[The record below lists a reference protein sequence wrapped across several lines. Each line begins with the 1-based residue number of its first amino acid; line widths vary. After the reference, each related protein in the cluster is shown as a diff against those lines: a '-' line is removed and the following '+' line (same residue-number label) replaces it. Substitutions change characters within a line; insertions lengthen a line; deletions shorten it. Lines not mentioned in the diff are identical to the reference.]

1 MLRFSYYSWRLP
13 TLRRLGAAEELWQEL
28 VIVLGHFLVICEG
41 FLCLPRRSAK
51 DNSSKLLVSLSYLT
65 CGSVLAVSNVWTRF
79 VLHLLAAE
87 PPSVGR
93 HNGDVACQQAREPRE
108 KIDCL
113 LPLDFSW
120 YSYCVDKLIGSSPL
134 HGGINLS
141 ILSLLCAN

>member
-1 MLRFSYYSWRLP
+1 MLRFSCYSWRLSMP
-13 TLRRLGAAEELWQEL
+13 RRLGAAEELWQEL
-28 VIVLGHFLVICEG
+28 VIVLGHLPVICEG
-41 FLCLPRRSAK
+41 FLCLPRWSAK
-51 DNSSKLLVSLSYLT
+51 GNSNTLLVSSSYLT

-79 VLHLLAAE
+79 VQHLLATE
-87 PPSVGR
+87 RPSVGR

-141 ILSLLCAN
+141 ILSLLRVN